1 MQSLHGSDCRLR
13 IAGPAVEPFLRRPVS
28 IPEAIFLLA
37 LGANGIQALAVE
49 VDELLGV
56 ILGAGRGAALKAGSG
71 GGSAAISGGGS
82 DELHHLKRNLLV
94 ASHGRGGGSMV
105 GRLAQADTPALG
117 W

>member
-1 MQSLHGSDCRLR
+1 
-13 IAGPAVEPFLRRPVS
+13 LRRPVS
-28 IPEAIFLLA
+28 ISEAVYLLT

-49 VDELLGV
+49 IDELLGV
-56 ILGAGRGAALKAGSG
+56 ILGAGRGASLKAGSG
-71 GGSAAISGGGS
+71 SGSAAITGGGG

-94 ASHGRGGGSMV
+94 ASHGRGEGSMV